1 MTVALPNGYVSI
13 LEAADMLMPAMY
25 AGVPDSS
32 AVTRVR
38 QEGLDVMDGSARDT
52 AIAEIWNAVDEG
64 KLRPM
69 AIGGQP
75 RRVERLSAAST
86 RQIPMLRSPR
96 GRGFTALRFSHF
108 AFRELVSCFGRHL
121 STVTLAFRELEIH
134 RLARKLNRTRRK
146 GLKSKGPRQ
155 RGRPSQQPLVRSIIE
170 ALIAEGEFLP
180 LKGLKAFT
188 LAVNKKG
195 KFEPPVSVDTVV
207 RVLDQLHCQTKDRR
221 FQRLHRTRA
230 DNLVEDWSK
239 KTTPG

>member
-13 LEAADMLMPAMY
+13 LEAADMLLPAMY

-32 AVTRVR
+32 AVTRLR

-52 AIAEIWNAVDEG
+52 ALAEIWNAVDEG

-75 RRVERLSAAST
+75 RRVERLNAAST
-86 RQIPMLRSPR
+86 RQIPLLRR
-96 GRGFTALRFSHF
+96 GRGFTALRVSNP
-108 AFRELVSCFGRHL
+108 AFLELASCFGPHL
-121 STVTLAFRELEIH
+121 STADLAFRELEIR

-146 GLKSKGPRQ
+146 ALKSMGPRQ
-155 RGRPSQQPLVRSIIE
+155 RGRPSRQPLVRSIIE
-170 ALIAEGEFLP
+170 ALIEEGEFLP
-180 LKGLKAFT
+180 LNGLKAFT

-195 KFEPPVSVDTVV
+195 KFEPPVSVDTVT
-207 RVLDQLHCQTKDRR
+207 RVLDQLHSETKDRR

-230 DNLVEDWSK
+230 R
-239 KTTPG
+239 